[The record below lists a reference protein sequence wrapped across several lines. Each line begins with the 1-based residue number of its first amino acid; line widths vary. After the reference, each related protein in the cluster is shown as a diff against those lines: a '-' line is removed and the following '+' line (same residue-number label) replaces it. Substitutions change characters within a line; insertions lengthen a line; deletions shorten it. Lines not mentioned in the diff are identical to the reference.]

1 MVEEK
6 LGEKGVRVISTA
18 RDWLTFMGQ
27 TMEETTRLA
36 AYNKG
41 KGKALRAGASSE
53 EAGRIGSQRAADL
66 MNFGE
71 VGEVGRFLSNAGV
84 PYSNI
89 PYQVTQAHL
98 KALRRTKSGKFS
110 VDNAVSADV
119 LKNGPLDAVLA
130 KVMTLPQVSI
140 LRGA

>member
-1 MVEEK
+1 VCSK
-6 LGEKGVRVISTA
+6 GFYVRTYAFDIGQDLGCG
-18 RDWLTFMGQ
+18 
-27 TMEETTRLA
+27 
-36 AYNKG
+36 
-41 KGKALRAGASSE
+41 
-53 EAGRIGSQRAADL
+53 
-66 MNFGE
+66 
-71 VGEVGRFLSNAGV
+71 
-84 PYSNI
+84 
-89 PYQVTQAHL
+89 AHL